1 VVTARNAPRLRAAR
15 PSALMAALVL
25 VLGLGFAGCA
35 QAPAEGPEEVAQRFY
50 ELISAAKAEGGPTPA
65 MEAYKLIDTRH
76 GNLGQHQFLEIVKR
90 YPPEFKAS
98 VGAAEV
104 KGTQALVAIS
114 FPMPS
119 SFGGSYEVKQLLALN
134 LDPQTNTWKVDFTGD
149 TYGASKDDLAATA
162 RERKPD
168 R

>member
-1 VVTARNAPRLRAAR
+1 MARVMRAAW
-15 PSALMAALVL
+15 LAALAVG
-25 VLGLGFAGCA
+25 VAGCA
-35 QAPAEGPEEVAQRFY
+35 QAPAEGPEEVARRFY
-50 ELISAAKAEGGPTPA
+50 ELIATAKAEGGPTPA
-65 MEAYKLIDTRH
+65 IEAYKLIDSRH
-76 GNLGQHQFLEIVKR
+76 GNLNQHQFLEIVKR

-104 KGTQALVAIS
+104 KGTQALVPIS

-119 SFGGSYEVKQLLALN
+119 SFGGGYEVKQLVALN
-134 LDPQTNTWKVDFTGD
+134 LDPATNTWKIDFTGD

-162 RERKPD
+162 RERKPE